1 MVVLAGNAPA
11 SSGYQPGALLLSYGT
26 VLADAIIWR
35 KASVMHRPPCKR
47 ILFSRQVQPGASA
60 RAPYLPAFQK
70 LAARVG
76 LAPTPHGLT
85 GRRATLTLS
94 GNGAAGRTLTCIV
107 PFRRRM
113 PDIFDH
119 GSKPKLVSAAGVAP
133 AIPRSQAE
141 CVTATLRA
149 DAPSGFQ
156 ERWSGE
162 TQSRNPEN
170 QPRGKL

>member
-1 MVVLAGNAPA
+1 LHSRTKLAPEVGIAPTSRLFQSRANLPQLFGEMVVLAGNAPA
-11 SSGYQPGALLLSYGT
+11 SSGYQPGALLLSYET
-26 VLADAIIWR
+26 WR
-35 KASVMHRPPCKR
+35 KASVMLRPRRCRSCFRDKCSQL
-47 ILFSRQVQPGASA
+47 ISA
-60 RAPYLPAFQK
+60 CLPK

-85 GRRATLTLS
+85 GRRATLTLP

-119 GSKPKLVSAAGVAP
+119 GSKLKLVSAAGVAP

-141 CVTATLRA
+141 CVGCYATR
-149 DAPSGFQ
+149 
-156 ERWSGE
+156 
-162 TQSRNPEN
+162 
-170 QPRGKL
+170 

>member
-1 MVVLAGNAPA
+1 MIFILILELAKGV
-11 SSGYQPGALLLSYGT
+11 GML
-26 VLADAIIWR
+26 
-35 KASVMHRPPCKR
+35 RPRRCR
-47 ILFSRQVQPGASA
+47 SCFRDRCSQLISA
-60 RAPYLPAFQK
+60 CLPK

-94 GNGAAGRTLTCIV
+94 GNGAAGRVLTCIV

-119 GSKPKLVSAAGVAP
+119 GSITKLVSAAGVAP

-141 CVTATLRA
+141 CVAATLRA
-149 DAPSGFQ
+149 ENSGRLF
-156 ERWSGE
+156 E
-162 TQSRNPEN
+162 TSEWRNAKPKPWESASR
-170 QPRGKL
+170 